1 MISNE
6 SPKTDRQIITALASA
21 ADLPPFDF
29 LQRTRVLRMRI
40 FSTELLVKPWPWHA
54 PPCGHTICGTATIR
68 CLSLNMFG
76 RRQAR
81 FCCIHWQPLSIV
93 FRGLVTRVGQAFVSV
108 EDFFSGWLLLAFF
121 FCFLCRTSGF
131 PIILI
136 DVEQTAEHV
145 AQAGDVSTFCS
156 GHKNRQQ
163 EFTISYTL
171 FKERFAWASQLSL
184 II

>member
-76 RRQAR
+76 RWLAR
-81 FCCIHWQPLSIV
+81 FCCIHWQPLASTVHCLSRIGYPSWPG
-93 FRGLVTRVGQAFVSV
+93 FC
-108 EDFFSGWLLLAFF
+108 FSGRLFLWLAAVSLL
-121 FCFLCRTSGF
+121 FLFSLPNKWLSYNLNWCWTNGRACCTSRRRLHF
-131 PIILI
+131 
-136 DVEQTAEHV
+136 
-145 AQAGDVSTFCS
+145 
-156 GHKNRQQ
+156 
-163 EFTISYTL
+163 L
-171 FKERFAWASQLSL
+171 FGPQKSPARVYHQLH
-184 II
+184 IV